1 MTVALLT
8 ARDGLDRRDF
18 VDYYENHHAPFIL
31 SFPLRPLRYS
41 RRYLPDRSERR
52 FSADFDVV
60 TQMAFA
66 DEQSYRAWL
75 GVVLAE
81 GSGVA
86 EDEARFLD
94 RSRTRSWSVEVHGDA
109 MPGEDGIE
117 PGAAVLLRPESGPPT
132 LAG

>member
-1 MTVALLT
+1 MTIALLA
-8 ARDGLDRRDF
+8 ARDGMSRHEF

-31 SFPLRPLRYS
+31 SFPVRPLRYS

-52 FSADFDVV
+52 FPAEFDVV

-66 DEQSYRAWL
+66 DEDAYGAWL
-75 GVVLAE
+75 GVVLAP

-94 RSRTRSWSVEVHGDA
+94 RSRTRSWNVEVHGDPI
-109 MPGEDGIE
+109 PGPHGI
-117 PGAAVLLRPESGPPT
+117 
-132 LAG
+132 